1 MLMFDNFSI
10 YEIMSLVGLSTD
22 KIRSSSGGG
31 YYTCPVCGRKGKFN
45 INPSIGYGGVVRC
58 AACNIGGDKL
68 DLYILASG
76 RHFTLTNAVSKSGSI
91 YERPCETDRSEAL
104 VELADRLHI
113 ERKND
118 GFIAKACMKQKQVE
132 ENDRQEAGVTRPPQ
146 EIDQVYRA
154 FLNMLSLNNAH
165 REKLH
170 ERGLSDEDIERIS
183 FRTTPLFRRPQLAQA
198 LVDLGLSLEGIP
210 GFFKL
215 TEVDETTG
223 EVKEIWSVYC
233 PDSGYFIPIRD
244 RDGYIVSMQIRLN
257 KPTTDKDKYRFF
269 SSNKDSLES
278 GTKANSVVHVELCGE
293 NPRYLYIVEGAIKAY
308 VAHAL
313 YKGIYGKD
321 DMLILAVPGVSNL
334 GGIPS
339 LLDWLLPSYDFENIV
354 EWYDIDKFTNP
365 NVSKARDNLERLVR
379 DSMKK
384 WREKLCD
391 KYESG
396 ELSPPKFI
404 SFPNERYKGKGIDD
418 HLLVVKSEM
427 LANIERKDKNDQ
439 GLQ

>member
-10 YEIMSLVGLSTD
+10 YDIMSLVGLSTD
-22 KIRSSSGGG
+22 RIRSSSGGG

-76 RHFTLTNAVSKSGSI
+76 RHFTLINAVSKSGSI
-91 YERPCETDRSEAL
+91 YERPSETDRSEAL
-104 VELADRLHI
+104 KELSERLHI

-118 GFIAKACMKQKQVE
+118 GFITKVCMKQKQAE
-132 ENDRQEAGVTRPPQ
+132 ENDRQEAGVTRPPR

-154 FLNMLSLNNAH
+154 FLGMLPLNAAH

-170 ERGLSDEDIERIS
+170 ERGLSDEDIERIG
-183 FRTTPLFRRPQLAQA
+183 FRTTPLFRRSQFAKA
-198 LVDLGLSLEGIP
+198 LVDRGLSLEGIP

-215 TEVDETTG
+215 SEIDESTG
-223 EVKEIWSVYC
+223 EVIEGWSVYC

-244 RDGYIVSMQIRLN
+244 KDGYIVSMQIRLN

-269 SSNKDSLES
+269 SSNKDGLAC
-278 GTKANSVVHVELCGE
+278 GTKASSVVHVEMCGE
-293 NPRYLYIVEGAIKAY
+293 TPRFLYIVEGAIKAY
-308 VAHAL
+308 VSHAL
-313 YKGIYGKD
+313 YKSIYGKD
-321 DMLILAVPGVSNL
+321 DILMIAVPGVSNL

-339 LLDWLLPSYDFENIV
+339 LLDWMLPKYDFENIV
-354 EWYDIDKFTNP
+354 EWYDIDKLTNV
-365 NVSKARDNLERLVR
+365 NVAKARDNLERLVR
-379 DSMKK
+379 ESMRK
-384 WREKLCD
+384 WREKLGD
-391 KYESG
+391 KYQDG
-396 ELSPPKFI
+396 KVSPPKFI
-404 SFPNERYKGKGIDD
+404 SFPCERYKGKGIDD

-427 LANIERKDKNDQ
+427 LADVERKDKNDQ
-439 GLQ
+439 G